1 MTPSLLHEPDDVG
14 AADIPPLQPHLI
26 VLVGATGDLA
36 RRKLLPG
43 LLHLIRSGLLPDC
56 RIVGAAMDD
65 IGDDEFREVVRA
77 ACDGFARTPLSP
89 LEWCPGCATP
99 RRPWAASPSG
109 CITSASRPRLRRRW

>member
-1 MTPSLLHEPDDVG
+1 MTPSPLHEPDDVG

-65 IGDDEFREVVRA
+65 IVAGVRRITLDQE
-77 ACDGFARTPLSP
+77 CCCRG
-89 LEWCPGCATP
+89 
-99 RRPWAASPSG
+99 RPVHLPYEDWQVADP
-109 CITSASRPRLRRRW
+109 TKF